1 MSKLDGFTPNCGE
14 VVDNCG
20 YLAVNCGYP
29 AERIGEVLATSFK
42 TTALST
48 TVYGGGFINEGFEV
62 EVAL

>member
-1 MSKLDGFTPNCGE
+1 M
-14 VVDNCG
+14 DNCG